1 MNLGFYIDSPS
12 ESNAVELYQTMNRW
26 VENNDISNGS
36 VFYNDIGHNPI
47 LPKFGVFNSTDIW
60 QFTGNLIVT
69 SYSAASSI
77 GNVINKFK
85 PMFLFTKQQQTNI
98 MQIIH
103 IFNTLPF
110 AVSNQEDFDYIK
122 RIVGKEPKMI
132 DSLSLENIKEV
143 FGE

>member
-1 MNLGFYIDSPS
+1 
-12 ESNAVELYQTMNRW
+12 
-26 VENNDISNGS
+26 
-36 VFYNDIGHNPI
+36 
-47 LPKFGVFNSTDIW
+47 VFNSTDIW